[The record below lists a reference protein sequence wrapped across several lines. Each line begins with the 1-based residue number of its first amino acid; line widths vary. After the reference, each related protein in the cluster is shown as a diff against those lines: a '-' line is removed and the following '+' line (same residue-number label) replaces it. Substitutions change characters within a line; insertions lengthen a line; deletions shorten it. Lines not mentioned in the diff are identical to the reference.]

1 MNTTTE
7 MWSKRDAE
15 LKFQCGTFLFR
26 DFSYYITFLQN
37 ILYNNIINYFN
48 NSSSQRNYHKDD
60 QLHVQLHLLIM
71 YSLCW
76 YHTCFFEMCYVLM
89 FTLHLKSLISKL
101 WHANKEPLLG
111 RLVSSENLPNKVMLQ
126 NLHESVSHDPGG
138 CWVNHKCWQT
148 QTERECQKRESLFIT
163 EISGKWEGIGG
174 DLTTEYIQRLGRD
187 TGYLFWWESRG
198 KARKDTTACCIKFKD
213 VYT

>member
-1 MNTTTE
+1 MY
-7 MWSKRDAE
+7 S
-15 LKFQCGTFLFR
+15 CIY
-26 DFSYYITFLQN
+26 S
-37 ILYNNIINYFN
+37 LY
-48 NSSSQRNYHKDD
+48 S
-60 QLHVQLHLLIM
+60 M

-76 YHTCFFEMCYVLM
+76 YHTHFFEMCYVLM
-89 FTLHLKSLISKL
+89 FTPHLKSLKSKL

-111 RLVSSENLPNKVMLQ
+111 QLVSSENLPNKVMLQ

-174 DLTTEYIQRLGRD
+174 GSDHWVHSAVRQRHWIFVLMREQRQSQRRHQG
-187 TGYLFWWESRG
+187 LLH
-198 KARKDTTACCIKFKD
+198 
-213 VYT
+213 